1 MKKPS
6 DCQQGMNPG
15 PTCTCNI
22 HEACVLHATGCLGGC
37 TGTAA
42 LQLTS
47 FLGCYVH
54 GEKSSLADSINTTA
68 PLEGSCLPG
77 NLKKCLVS
85 SGAPA
90 AGVQKCI
97 ADEKIYTP
105 VMAEALKKS
114 EVIQTYP
121 HCTVNKKLLPQ
132 EDPKPAE
139 AHLKK
144 ALCQAGAK
152 SACT

>member
-1 MKKPS
+1 
-6 DCQQGMNPG
+6 MNPG

-37 TGTAA
+37 TGEKA

-54 GEKSSLADSINTTA
+54 GEKSPTENNATA

-77 NLKKCLVS
+77 NLKKCVAS
-85 SGAPA
+85 SGVPA
-90 AGVQKCI
+90 SAVQKCL
-97 ADEKIYTP
+97 ASKAIYYP
-105 VMAEALKKS
+105 VMAEAMKKS
-114 EVIQTYP
+114 QVIQTYP

-132 EDPKPAE
+132 ESLSKAKAD
-139 AHLKK
+139 LKK
-144 ALCQAGAK
+144 ALCRAGAK
-152 SACT
+152 SAC